1 MTTPTDGTPAT
12 TEAWTVGRIL
22 DWTTQHLKK
31 NGSET
36 PRLDAE
42 LLLAHCRGCA
52 RIQLYVQF
60 AEIVSDEQRSRMRD
74 LVKRRAAHEPVAYLI
89 GYREFYSLR
98 FEVSRDTLI
107 PRPETESLV
116 LEVTK
121 LLTERPAARLLDIG
135 TGSGCIAIAATKNL
149 PRIQTTAVDLS
160 PAALAVARRNAA
172 THGVADRIEFLESDL
187 FAAVP
192 PEERFDVIATN
203 PPYVADEE
211 MDELPP
217 DVRLHEPHSALK
229 AGPKGMTVIAR
240 IIPAAIPFLAE
251 DGWLLIELDP
261 AQVTAATGLLKE
273 QGYRNV
279 RSIKDM
285 SGDQRIVAAQR
296 PVIA

>member
-31 NGSET
+31 HGSET

-60 AEIVSDEQRSRMRD
+60 AEIVSDEQRARMRD

-98 FEVSRDTLI
+98 FEVTRDTLI
-107 PRPETESLV
+107 PRPETETLV

-121 LLTERPAARLLDIG
+121 LLKERESAALLDIG
-135 TGSGCIAIAATKNL
+135 TGSGCIAIAATKHL
-149 PRIQTTAVDLS
+149 PRVRTVAIDQSAS
-160 PAALAVARRNAA
+160 ALAVARRNAA
-172 THGVADRIEFLESDL
+172 AHAVADRIEFLESDL
-187 FAAVP
+187 VAAVP
-192 PEERFDVIATN
+192 AGRRFDVIASN
-203 PPYVADEE
+203 PPYIADEE
-211 MDELPP
+211 MDGLPP
-217 DVRLHEPHSALK
+217 DVRLHEPHSALQ
-229 AGPKGMTVIAR
+229 AGPKGLAVIAR
-240 IIPAAIPFLAE
+240 LIPQVVPCLAD

-261 AQVTAATGLLKE
+261 AQVTAVTGLLQE
-273 QGYRNV
+273 QGYRQIRAV
-279 RSIKDM
+279 KDM
-285 SGDQRIVAAQR
+285 SGDQRIVMGQR
-296 PVIA
+296 PIVS